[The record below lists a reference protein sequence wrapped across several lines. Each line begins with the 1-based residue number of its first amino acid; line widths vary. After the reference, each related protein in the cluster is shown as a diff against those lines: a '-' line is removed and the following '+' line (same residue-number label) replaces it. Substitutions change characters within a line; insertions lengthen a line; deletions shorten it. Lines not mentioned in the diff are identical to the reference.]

1 MAEQLD
7 SGNFYEYSQF
17 IKTIFFKY
25 KMRRRFKE
33 MKELIEKAIN
43 DLGAKKEAELV
54 VDIFEIYFKEH
65 VLKMRG
71 SEDDIKLVEDEY
83 LFKMCT
89 LVHTH
94 GNQQRVVSIL
104 VQVAQTCV
112 SNEFVP
118 FNQKICKIVAD
129 IYDT

>member
-54 VDIFEIYFKEH
+54 VVIFEIYFKEH

-71 SEDDIKLVEDEY
+71 SDDDIKLVEDEY
-83 LFKMCT
+83 LYKLCT
-89 LVHTH
+89 
-94 GNQQRVVSIL
+94 SI
-104 VQVAQTCV
+104 
-112 SNEFVP
+112 N
-118 FNQKICKIVAD
+118 
-129 IYDT
+129 